1 MIKKTPLY
9 ENHVAHGGKMVEFA
23 GYFLPV
29 QYQSGI
35 IAEHNAVRTN
45 VGMFDVSHMG
55 EFLIEGKDAASCVY
69 NLVSA
74 DTSTLA
80 DGQVKYTLMLNEQ
93 GGVVDDLLVY
103 RMSGEKFLLV
113 VNASNCEKDA
123 AWVEKHLTGECTFK
137 NISDKVGQIAVQGR
151 NARKVMEKISER
163 LPDKFYT
170 FLECKVAGKP
180 ALVSW
185 TGYTGEDGFEVYTD
199 SKDIAEVFEAVF
211 EAGKEVGLMCCGL
224 GCRDTLRFEAALPL
238 YGHELAEDYRANEV
252 ALGMFVKMDKTNF
265 IGKSALES
273 NPPVMK
279 RKGVKITDK
288 GIAREGCKVYD
299 GDKEIGFV
307 TTGTLSPTLG
317 CALAMVRIN
326 KDFDG
331 ETVEIDVRG
340 RRLKAEIVKMPF
352 YKKNY

>member
-1 MIKKTPLY
+1 MFPDTKKEGLEEDDLIANIK
-9 ENHVAHGGKMVEFA
+9 EAIEQNHE
-23 GYFLPV
+23 
-29 QYQSGI
+29 
-35 IAEHNAVRTN
+35 
-45 VGMFDVSHMG
+45 
-55 EFLIEGKDAASCVY
+55 
-69 NLVSA
+69 
-74 DTSTLA
+74 
-80 DGQVKYTLMLNEQ
+80 QVKIWNLSISITRP
-93 GGVVDDLLVY
+93 VVNSKFSDLAIALDDLQGKFNVLICKSAGNCSNFL
-103 RMSGEKFLLV
+103 SGRPKGRIHEGADSVRSLV
-113 VNASNCEKDA
+113 VGS
-123 AWVEKHLTGECTFK
+123 
-137 NISDKVGQIAVQGR
+137 IAH
-151 NARKVMEKISER
+151 KKSPDDFSEIDN
-163 LPDKFYT
+163 PSPF
-170 FLECKVAGKP
+170 
-180 ALVSW
+180 SW

-307 TTGTLSPTLG
+307 TTGTMSPTLG